1 VIQKWKERKEM
12 NVILFFICIIALCAL
27 AELSQHNHRFV
38 SGTIGDRRLKM
49 LIYNSIYSNY

>member
-38 SGTIGDRRLKM
+38 LSGTIGDRRLNAHLQFYM
-49 LIYNSIYSNY
+49 Q